1 MRKKAY
7 LFGVL
12 LLLLFMVDVFMSF
25 SSYGG
30 EQNVLYRNALLFVGQ
45 LVTVVCGL
53 YAIRMYGMRSITGR
67 SLAFFTA
74 GFLSFLIGG
83 AIFSYYDA
91 TLEVSPFPSLADG
104 FILLGYPLF
113 FTGLLLELRK
123 KTLFLKKGMKML
135 IALFALLL
143 AIVVFYFEI
152 YIPYDMTSSLFLTA
166 VQTAYGVGDLIL
178 IILFVFVLLLALSYA
193 GGKMFYV
200 WFSFF
205 IGFILTLFG
214 DILFGVYVND
224 YLAKTGINIYID
236 LIWRSAYVFFAF
248 GLLLAG
254 MLVASMQSNI
264 LRKIEKK

>member
-7 LFGVL
+7 FFGL
-12 LLLLFMVDVFMSF
+12 LLFLLFMVDVLVSF
-25 SSYGG
+25 SGYGR
-30 EQNVLYRNALLFVGQ
+30 EQNDLYRNALLFAGQ
-45 LVTVVCGL
+45 VVTVFCGL
-53 YAIRMYGMRSITGR
+53 YAVRMYGMRSVIGR

-123 KTLFLKKGMKML
+123 KTLFLQKGMKML

-143 AIVVFYFEI
+143 AAVVFYFQI
-152 YIPYDMTSSLFLTA
+152 YIPYDMTSSLFLTV

-178 IILFVFVLLLALSYA
+178 IIMFIFVLLLALSYK

-200 WFSFF
+200 WFCFF

-236 LIWRSAYVFFAF
+236 LIWRAAYVFFAF

-254 MLVASMQSNI
+254 MLVSSMQSI
-264 LRKIEKK
+264 IMQKIAKK